1 MADKVTFPKRA
12 IFNENSSNRQ
22 RSGSPVFELLNE
34 ALANNP
40 DARDSLI
47 KVVSGF
53 SCQQFTAHGLDGD
66 TPMRYA
72 SQTSVLDRVARWHD
86 NVEEAKPTAAYL
98 LSSEDGIRHPIVGL
112 ASFIDPISLLPNRIR
127 SFMPES
133 GRRLF
138 TGWFDTNRVPEAG
151 HISPEGFAY
160 KALVTAMGV
169 AKTAQLQ
176 KLDLLLVPEAPSGDS
191 ALTVIEHTLAVPA
204 IKKLGFK
211 QKGEKDVVIENK
223 KYAGMLLRLSFN

>member
-53 SCQQFTAHGLDGD
+53 TCQQFTAHGLDGD
-66 TPMRYA
+66 TSMRYA
-72 SQTSVLDRVARWHD
+72 SQTSVLERVARWHD

-98 LSSEDGIRHPIVGL
+98 LSSE
-112 ASFIDPISLLPNRIR
+112 
-127 SFMPES
+127 
-133 GRRLF
+133 
-138 TGWFDTNRVPEAG
+138 
-151 HISPEGFAY
+151 
-160 KALVTAMGV
+160 
-169 AKTAQLQ
+169 
-176 KLDLLLVPEAPSGDS
+176 
-191 ALTVIEHTLAVPA
+191 
-204 IKKLGFK
+204 
-211 QKGEKDVVIENK
+211 EN
-223 KYAGMLLRLSFN
+223 